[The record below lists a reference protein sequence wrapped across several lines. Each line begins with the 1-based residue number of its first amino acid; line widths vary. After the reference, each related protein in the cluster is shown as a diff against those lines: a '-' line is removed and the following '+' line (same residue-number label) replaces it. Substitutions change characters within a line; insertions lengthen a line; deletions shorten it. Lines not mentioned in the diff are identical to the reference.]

1 MRISNLSQSLQT
13 KRNIYSL
20 QNRIA
25 EGQVR
30 LSTGT
35 RIQRASDDPTAA
47 LEGLRIS
54 RELRHLDSFQRNIS
68 DAQTWLSLA
77 DGALQQTN
85 DITIRARNL
94 FIQADSGVLGQDERD
109 AIASEL
115 DELAAAVA
123 DTANMTRAGHPIFG
137 GTSSSSS
144 PFAAD
149 GSHSG
154 NSDEIS
160 RQVSTGVNIVVNLNG
175 EETFGTY
182 DAADPAQG
190 NLIQVIKQAATDIR
204 AGADAGQHL
213 NRLDELTQGIHSA
226 IAKIGA
232 RQQAVEQHEERLLDR
247 RTQLQAQRSTVLD
260 TDIAEELLE
269 LRQNEVAYQAALGV
283 SARVLSTSILDF
295 LR

>member
-25 EGQVR
+25 EGQLR

-226 IAKIGA
+226 IAKVGA

>member
-149 GSHSG
+149 GSFSG
-154 NSDEIS
+154 DTVEIS

-182 DAADPAQG
+182 DAFVLALRRGGDGSGPR
-190 NLIQVIKQAATDIR
+190 TD
-204 AGADAGQHL
+204 
-213 NRLDELTQGIHSA
+213 S
-226 IAKIGA
+226 
-232 RQQAVEQHEERLLDR
+232 
-247 RTQLQAQRSTVLD
+247 
-260 TDIAEELLE
+260 
-269 LRQNEVAYQAALGV
+269 
-283 SARVLSTSILDF
+283 RV
-295 LR
+295 

>member
-25 EGQVR
+25 EGQLR

-149 GSHSG
+149 GSYSG

-190 NLIQVIKQAATDIR
+190 NLMQVIKQAAADIR

-226 IAKIGA
+226 IAKVGA

>member
-149 GSHSG
+149 GSYSG

-182 DAADPAQG
+182 DTADPAQG
-190 NLIQVIKQAATDIR
+190 NLMQVIKQAAADIR

-213 NRLDELTQGIHSA
+213 NRLDELTQGVHSA
-226 IAKIGA
+226 IAKVGA

>member
-25 EGQVR
+25 EGQLR

-94 FIQADSGVLGQDERD
+94 FIQADAGVLGQEERD

-144 PFAAD
+144 PFASD

-269 LRQNEVAYQAALGV
+269 LRKNEVAYQAALGV

>member
-144 PFAAD
+144 PFAAN
-149 GSHSG
+149 GLFSG
-154 NSDEIS
+154 NGIEIS

-190 NLIQVIKQAATDIR
+190 NLVQVIKQAATDIR

-226 IAKIGA
+226 IAKVGA

>member
-144 PFAAD
+144 PFAAN
-149 GSHSG
+149 GSFSG
-154 NSDEIS
+154 NDDGIS
-160 RQVSTGVNIVVNLNG
+160 RQVSTGVEIVVNLNG

-190 NLIQVIKQAATDIR
+190 NLMQVIKQAATDIR

-226 IAKIGA
+226 IAKVGA
-232 RQQAVEQHEERLLDR
+232 RQQAVEQHEERLLDH
-247 RTQLQAQRSTVLD
+247 RTQLQSQRSAVLD

>member
-25 EGQVR
+25 EGQLR

-94 FIQADSGVLGQDERD
+94 FIQADAGVLGQEERD

-190 NLIQVIKQAATDIR
+190 NLMQVIKQAATDIR

-226 IAKIGA
+226 IAKVGA

>member
-20 QNRIA
+20 QNHIA
-25 EGQVR
+25 EGQLR

-144 PFAAD
+144 PFAAN
-149 GSHSG
+149 GLFSG
-154 NSDEIS
+154 NGVEIS

-182 DAADPAQG
+182 DAADPSQG
-190 NLIQVIKQAATDIR
+190 NLMQVIKQAATDIR

-213 NRLDELTQGIHSA
+213 DRLDELTQGIHSA
-226 IAKIGA
+226 IAKVGA

-247 RTQLQAQRSTVLD
+247 RTQLQAQRSAVLD

>member
-182 DAADPAQG
+182 YAADPAQG
-190 NLIQVIKQAATDIR
+190 NLVQVIKQAATDIR

-226 IAKIGA
+226 IAKVGA

>member
-226 IAKIGA
+226 IAKVGA

>member
-25 EGQVR
+25 EGQLR

-77 DGALQQTN
+77 DSALQQTN

-144 PFAAD
+144 PFAAN
-149 GSHSG
+149 GSFSG
-154 NSDEIS
+154 NTVEIS

-182 DAADPAQG
+182 DATDPSQG
-190 NLIQVIKQAATDIR
+190 NLMQVIKQAATDIR

-226 IAKIGA
+226 IAKVGA

-247 RTQLQAQRSTVLD
+247 RTQLQAQRSAVLD

-283 SARVLSTSILDF
+283 SARVLSTSILNF

>member
-25 EGQVR
+25 EGQLR

-149 GSHSG
+149 GSHSR
-154 NSDEIS
+154 NSGEIS

-226 IAKIGA
+226 IAKVGA
-232 RQQAVEQHEERLLDR
+232 RQQAVEQHEEHLLDR

>member
-25 EGQVR
+25 EGQLR

-85 DITIRARNL
+85 DITIRVRNL

-123 DTANMTRAGHPIFG
+123 DTANMTRAGHPL
-137 GTSSSSS
+137 S
-144 PFAAD
+144 
-149 GSHSG
+149 
-154 NSDEIS
+154 
-160 RQVSTGVNIVVNLNG
+160 
-175 EETFGTY
+175 
-182 DAADPAQG
+182 
-190 NLIQVIKQAATDIR
+190 LIHI
-204 AGADAGQHL
+204 
-213 NRLDELTQGIHSA
+213 
-226 IAKIGA
+226 
-232 RQQAVEQHEERLLDR
+232 
-247 RTQLQAQRSTVLD
+247 
-260 TDIAEELLE
+260 
-269 LRQNEVAYQAALGV
+269 
-283 SARVLSTSILDF
+283 
-295 LR
+295 

>member
-25 EGQVR
+25 EGQLR

-144 PFAAD
+144 PFAAN
-149 GSHSG
+149 GSFSG
-154 NSDEIS
+154 DTVEIS

-182 DAADPAQG
+182 DATDPSQG
-190 NLIQVIKQAATDIR
+190 NLMQVIKQAATDIR

-213 NRLDELTQGIHSA
+213 SRLDELTQGIHSA
-226 IAKIGA
+226 IAKVGA

-247 RTQLQAQRSTVLD
+247 RTQLQSQRSAVLD

-269 LRQNEVAYQAALGV
+269 LRQNEVAYQAALGG

>member
-149 GSHSG
+149 GSYSG

-182 DAADPAQG
+182 DTADPAQG
-190 NLIQVIKQAATDIR
+190 NLMQVIKQAAADIR

-213 NRLDELTQGIHSA
+213 NRLDELTQGVHSA
-226 IAKIGA
+226 IAKVGA

-247 RTQLQAQRSTVLD
+247 RTQLQAQRSAVLD

>member
-25 EGQVR
+25 EGQLR

-190 NLIQVIKQAATDIR
+190 NLMQVIKQAATDIR

-226 IAKIGA
+226 IAKVGA

>member
-94 FIQADSGVLGQDERD
+94 FIQADAGVLGQEERD

-149 GSHSG
+149 GSYSG

-182 DAADPAQG
+182 DTADPAQG
-190 NLIQVIKQAATDIR
+190 NLMQVIKQAAADIR

-213 NRLDELTQGIHSA
+213 NRLDELTQGVHSA
-226 IAKIGA
+226 IAKVGA

-247 RTQLQAQRSTVLD
+247 RTQLQAQRSAVLD

>member
-13 KRNIYSL
+13 TRNIYSL

-25 EGQVR
+25 EGQLR

-144 PFAAD
+144 PFAAN
-149 GSHSG
+149 GSFSG
-154 NSDEIS
+154 DTVEIS

-190 NLIQVIKQAATDIR
+190 NLMQVIKQAATDIR

-213 NRLDELTQGIHSA
+213 DRLDELTQGIHSA
-226 IAKIGA
+226 IAKVGA
-232 RQQAVEQHEERLLDR
+232 RQQAVEQHEGRLLDR
-247 RTQLQAQRSTVLD
+247 RTQLQAQRSAVLD

>member
-13 KRNIYSL
+13 KRNIFSL

-94 FIQADSGVLGQDERD
+94 FIQADAGVLGQEERD

-149 GSHSG
+149 GSYSG

-182 DAADPAQG
+182 DTADPAQG
-190 NLIQVIKQAATDIR
+190 NLMQVIKQAAADIR

-213 NRLDELTQGIHSA
+213 NRLDELTQGVHSA
-226 IAKIGA
+226 IAKVGA

-247 RTQLQAQRSTVLD
+247 RTQLQAQRSAVLD

>member
-190 NLIQVIKQAATDIR
+190 NLMQVIKQAATDIR

-226 IAKIGA
+226 IAKVGA
-232 RQQAVEQHEERLLDR
+232 RQQAVEQHEEHLLDR

>member
-30 LSTGT
+30 LSTGI

-68 DAQTWLSLA
+68 DAQTWLLLA

-144 PFAAD
+144 PFAAN
-149 GSHSG
+149 GSFSG
-154 NSDEIS
+154 NTVEIS

-182 DAADPAQG
+182 DATDPSQG
-190 NLIQVIKQAATDIR
+190 NLMQVIKQAATDIR

-226 IAKIGA
+226 IAKVGA

-247 RTQLQAQRSTVLD
+247 RTQLQAQRSAVLD

>member
-25 EGQVR
+25 EGQLR

-144 PFAAD
+144 PFAAN
-149 GSHSG
+149 GLFSG
-154 NSDEIS
+154 NGVEIS

-190 NLIQVIKQAATDIR
+190 NLMQVIKQAATDIR

-226 IAKIGA
+226 IAKVGA
-232 RQQAVEQHEERLLDR
+232 RQQAVEQHEERFLDR

>member
-190 NLIQVIKQAATDIR
+190 NLMQVIKQAATDIR

-226 IAKIGA
+226 IAKVGA